1 MTMLEMSDE
10 PTDNMERTNGTGDV
24 ECTSKQVK
32 LSMEGK
38 SVVENEEYVVTSS
51 ESSAQNK
58 A

>member
-1 MTMLEMSDE
+1 MSDE
-10 PTDNMERTNGTGDV
+10 PIDNEERTNGTGDV
-24 ECTSKQVK
+24 ESMSKQVK